1 MIDIK
6 KYINENIPYNK
17 KWAIKK
23 TTTLR
28 ELYDLY
34 FKKYKNDFIEL
45 PLKVNDQYKLH
56 INFKILEP
64 IVNEFLSI
72 SNTIEN
78 KKDIIEKVKSSLTHE
93 IYNNLLI
100 EGYISSRKII
110 KDVVNRKNDKNADI
124 IIKNI
129 SNSMIYISQNRKI
142 NKENLLF
149 LYKSMTNDIEM
160 GKETLDGNYYRN
172 DNVSIGETDKGI
184 APDKI
189 DEYMNLLFEYI
200 NSDLHNEESNI
211 IIKIIIIHF
220 YFEYIHPYYDFNGRT
235 GRMLVL
241 WFAYN
246 NDIYKDFA
254 FFSTSIA
261 AYKDQYLK
269 VFKETRYANTIDITY
284 FVANILYILI
294 KQKEH
299 YSILMELEN
308 YVVNKKAKKLSSI
321 QKDIIMFDL
330 ATRDIYNLDKN
341 SAISISKIIK
351 NYSEYSVQLIYRE
364 INNLQ
369 ELGIL
374 KKVDKRDVSYYI
386 KYDVLNKK

>member
-1 MIDIK
+1 
-6 KYINENIPYNK
+6 
-17 KWAIKK
+17 
-23 TTTLR
+23 
-28 ELYDLY
+28 
-34 FKKYKNDFIEL
+34 
-45 PLKVNDQYKLH
+45 
-56 INFKILEP
+56 
-64 IVNEFLSI
+64 
-72 SNTIEN
+72 
-78 KKDIIEKVKSSLTHE
+78 
-93 IYNNLLI
+93 
-100 EGYISSRKII
+100 
-110 KDVVNRKNDKNADI
+110 
-124 IIKNI
+124 
-129 SNSMIYISQNRKI
+129 MIYISQNRKI

-172 DNVSIGETDKGI
+172 DNVSIGENDKGI
-184 APDKI
+184 APDKL

-261 AYKDQYLK
+261 SYKDQYLK
-269 VFKETRYANTIDITY
+269 VFKETRYGNTIDITY

-308 YVVNKKAKKLSSI
+308 YVVNRKTKKLSSI

-374 KKVDKRDVSYYI
+374 KKVDKRDASYYI
-386 KYDVLNKK
+386 RYDVLN